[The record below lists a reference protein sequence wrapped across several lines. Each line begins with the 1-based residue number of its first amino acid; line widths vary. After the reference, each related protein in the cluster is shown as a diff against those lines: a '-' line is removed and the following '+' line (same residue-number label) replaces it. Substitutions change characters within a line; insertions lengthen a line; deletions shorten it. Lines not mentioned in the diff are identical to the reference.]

1 MKDNDYEKAKNLL
14 RQIDSISSQ
23 VDLIKEQWSELM
35 AHNGKA
41 KLFIYANG
49 KSYETVLTE
58 DTVAI
63 TMSAILKQYREY
75 IKSAHDELNKIIAQV
90 TPVE

>member
-14 RQIDSISSQ
+14 WQIDSTSSQ

-35 AHNGKA
+35 DYNGKA
-41 KLFIYANG
+41 KLFVYANG

-58 DTVAI
+58 DTIAV
-63 TMSAILKQYREY
+63 TMNAILKNYREA
-75 IKSAHDELNKIIAQV
+75 IKNARDELNKIIAQV
-90 TPVE
+90 MPVE

>member
-14 RQIDSISSQ
+14 WQIDSTSSQ

-35 AHNGKA
+35 DYNGKA
-41 KLFIYANG
+41 KLFVYANG

-58 DTVAI
+58 DT
-63 TMSAILKQYREY
+63 MNAILKNSREA
-75 IKSAHDELNKIIAQV
+75 IKNAQDELNKIIAQV
-90 TPVE
+90 MPVE

>member
-1 MKDNDYEKAKNLL
+1 MKGDDYEKAKNLL
-14 RQIDSISSQ
+14 WQIDSTSSQ

-41 KLFIYANG
+41 KLFVYANG

-58 DTVAI
+58 DTIAV
-63 TMSAILKQYREY
+63 TMNAILKKYRED
-75 IKSAHDELNKIIAQV
+75 IKNAQDELNKIIAQAM
-90 TPVE
+90 PVE

>member
-14 RQIDSISSQ
+14 WQIDSTSSQ

-35 AHNGKA
+35 DYNGKA
-41 KLFIYANG
+41 KLFVYANG

-58 DTVAI
+58 DTIAV
-63 TMSAILKQYREY
+63 TMNAILNYREA
-75 IKSAHDELNKIIAQV
+75 IKNAQDELNKIIAQV
-90 TPVE
+90 MPVE